1 MTVVALV
8 RHGET
13 DWNREG
19 RLQGSSDIPLNSL
32 GRRQAVRAG
41 VELAAL
47 PYIWSTLVS
56 SPLSRAH
63 ATATA
68 IGGQIGLTVTATYD
82 DLVERS
88 FGEAEGT
95 REYQRWQRWPGGL
108 FPGMEPHH
116 DVARRMSGRVEQL
129 ADEHVG
135 EAVIAVSHGGAIR
148 AVLGPLLGG
157 PPPRIRNGGIS
168 ILERTADTWNV
179 LAINSTPPE
188 DIWW

>member
-1 MTVVALV
+1 MTLVALV

-13 DWNREG
+13 DWNRAG
-19 RLQGSSDIPLNSL
+19 RLQGLSDIPLNSL
-32 GRRQAVRAG
+32 GRRQALGAG
-41 VELAAL
+41 DELAGL
-47 PYIWSTLVS
+47 PYSWTALVS

-68 IGGQIGLTVTATYD
+68 IGERVGLTVSATYD

-95 REYQRWQRWPGGL
+95 LEYQRWRIWPGGL
-108 FPGMEPHH
+108 YPGMEPHH
-116 DVARRMSGRVEQL
+116 DVARRMSARVEAL
-129 ADEHVG
+129 ADENRG

-168 ILERTADTWNV
+168 LLEHSASGWRV
-179 LAINSTPPE
+179 LSINSTPPE

>member
-13 DWNREG
+13 DWNRER
-19 RLQGSSDIPLNSL
+19 RLQGSSDIPLNAL
-32 GRRQAVRAG
+32 GHGQARQAGR
-41 VELAAL
+41 ELANL
-47 PYIWSTLVS
+47 PYRWSRLVS

-63 ATATA
+63 ATAVA
-68 IGGQIGLTVTATYD
+68 IGEQVGLSVTDTYD
-82 DLVERS
+82 ELVERS

-95 REYQRWQRWPGGL
+95 LEHQRWRSWPGGMY
-108 FPGMEPHH
+108 PGMESHH
-116 DVARRMSGRVEQL
+116 DVARRMSNRIAAL
-129 ADEHVG
+129 ATEHPG
-135 EAVIAVSHGGAIR
+135 EAIIAVSHSGAIR
-148 AVLGPLLGG
+148 SILGPLLGG

-168 ILERTADTWNV
+168 LLENVASEWRV

>member
-32 GRRQAVRAG
+32 GRRQARRAG
-41 VELAAL
+41 TELAAL
-47 PYIWSTLVS
+47 PYSWSTLVS

-63 ATATA
+63 ATAAA
-68 IGGQIGLTVTATYD
+68 IGEQIGLTVAATYD

-95 REYQRWQRWPGGL
+95 LEYQRWRQWPGGL

-116 DVARRMSGRVEQL
+116 DVARRMSARVERL
-129 ADEHVG
+129 ASEYAG
-135 EAVIAVSHGGAIR
+135 EAIVAVSHGGAIR
-148 AVLGPLLGG
+148 ALLGPLLGG

-168 ILERTADTWNV
+168 V
-179 LAINSTPPE
+179 LDGEPGAWTVLSINSTPPE